1 MVPSKSSALG
11 RLRNTMTTTL
21 RLAIGNRQSPV
32 VNCILAVVLGA
43 VGLAGAQHD
52 MQHMGHMH
60 MPLAANVKLDVQ
72 NDEAAHVLTLRLGP
86 LSLPANAGMNVA
98 QPPDLTMTVPF
109 DGWFTAYH
117 PRLVEPGGSPRPG
130 RLLHHVAVYNLARAD
145 FLCPRKPEHIF
156 GAGGEMSDWPAMPG
170 VGYRMEKGDQLLIS
184 TMVHN
189 PTAVGYPA
197 VYLEIRIEYQPLVAG
212 GPRLTDVYPAWFDVK
227 QCGNSSYDLA
237 PGPNVTSGEFTLPY
251 DGTLIGLGGHLH
263 DYGHELR
270 VEDVT
275 RRTAQTLTAT
285 LDSQGRLIAIPIHQF
300 IEGFELTR
308 GDMVKVTATYLNPT
322 GKPLPDGAMG
332 IAVGYFLPADET
344 ALAALKRQPHSAD
357 SP

>member
-1 MVPSKSSALG
+1 MAANF
-11 RLRNTMTTTL
+11 RLS
-21 RLAIGNRQSPV
+21 IGNRSREAGPIDAA
-32 VNCILAVVLGA
+32 ILAVVFGA

-60 MPLAANVKLDVQ
+60 MARAANVKLDLQ
-72 NDEAAHVLTLRLGP
+72 NDEAGHVLTLRLGP

-98 QPPDLTMTVPF
+98 QAPDLTTTVPV

-117 PRLVEPGGSPRPG
+117 PRLVDAAGTFLPG

-156 GAGGEMSDWPAMPG
+156 GAGGEMTDWPVLPG
-170 VGYRMEKGDQLLIS
+170 VGYRVEKGDELLVS

-189 PTAVGYPA
+189 PTAEGYPG
-197 VYLEIRIEYQPLVAG
+197 VYLEVRIEYQPLVAD
-212 GPRLTDVYPAWFDVK
+212 GPRLTNVYPAWFDVK

-237 PGPNVTSGEFTLPY
+237 PGRNVTSGEFTLSY

-263 DYGHELR
+263 DYGRELR

-275 RRTAQTLTAT
+275 RQAEIAT
-285 LDSQGRLIAIPIHQF
+285 LQAKLDPQGQIMGVSMVQF
-300 IEGFELTR
+300 PEHRGFALAR
-308 GDMVKVTATYLNPT
+308 GDVVKVTATCLNPT
-322 GKPLPDGAMG
+322 GTPLPDGAMG
-332 IAVGYFLPADET
+332 IAVGYFLPGDENT
-344 ALAALKRQPHSAD
+344 LAALKRHSPSAD